1 MGFSLDSFL
10 GTNSL
15 AKTFELTETIAQ
27 KGLFD
32 IKDTGVS
39 YRNVN
44 HWDKQDLLVSQ
55 RSQEGKWRRFSF
67 VDFVWLKVIEQL
79 RGIGISIPLITQV
92 KREVF
97 IEITAKQFY
106 DLFRKSQHLK
116 DRLPE
121 RGERDR
127 LKKVLENGL
136 KEWGKSISLLQLFI
150 CHTIINKTPLSLVI
164 FSDGHW
170 FPWDEQQGMVYSNE
184 DLERKT
190 FDTHVQIS
198 LTGIVKSFLGDE
210 RSVYL
215 LPQLN
220 VLPSKEVK
228 LLEIIHSGDYDSI
241 TIHFKNK
248 KMKSLELV
256 KTQDAKRKIVDILS
270 ESDYQDIVIKSH
282 QGMVTTIKNTIKMML
297 D

>member
-92 KREVF
+92 KREIF

-106 DLFRKSQHLK
+106 DLFRKSQQLK
-116 DRLPE
+116 DRLSE

-150 CHTIINKTPLSLVI
+150 CHTIINKTSLSLVI
-164 FSDGHW
+164 FSDGYW
-170 FPWDEQQGMVYSNE
+170 FPWDEQQGIVYSNE

-190 FDTHVQIS
+190 FDTHVQVS
-198 LTGIVKSFLGDE
+198 LTGIVKLFLEDE
-210 RSVYL
+210 RSIHL

-220 VLPSKEVK
+220 VLPPKEVK
-228 LLEIIHSGDYDSI
+228 LLEIIQSGEYESI

-248 KMKSLELV
+248 KMKALEMV
-256 KTQDAKRKIVDILS
+256 KTQEVKRKIVDILS
-270 ESDYQDIVIKSH
+270 ENDYQDIIIKSH
-282 QGMVTTIKNTIKMML
+282 QGVVTTIKNTIKMIL

>member
-1 MGFSLDSFL
+1 MGFSLDYFL

-92 KREVF
+92 KREIF

-106 DLFRKSQHLK
+106 DLFMKSQQLK
-116 DRLPE
+116 DRLSE

-136 KEWGKSISLLQLFI
+136 KEWGKPISLLQLFI
-150 CHTIINKTPLSLVI
+150 CHTIINKTSLSLVI
-164 FSDGHW
+164 FSDGYW
-170 FPWDEQQGMVYSNE
+170 FPWDERIEVAYSND

-190 FDTHVQIS
+190 FDTHVQVS

-210 RSVYL
+210 RSIYL

-220 VLPSKEVK
+220 VLPPKEVK
-228 LLEIIHSGDYDSI
+228 LLEIIHSGEYESI
-241 TIHFKNK
+241 TIHFRNK
-248 KMKSLELV
+248 KMKALEMV
-256 KTQDAKRKIVDILS
+256 KAQEVKRKIVDILS
-270 ESDYQDIVIKSH
+270 ENDYQDIIIKSH
-282 QGMVTTIKNTIKMML
+282 QGVVTTIKNTIKMML